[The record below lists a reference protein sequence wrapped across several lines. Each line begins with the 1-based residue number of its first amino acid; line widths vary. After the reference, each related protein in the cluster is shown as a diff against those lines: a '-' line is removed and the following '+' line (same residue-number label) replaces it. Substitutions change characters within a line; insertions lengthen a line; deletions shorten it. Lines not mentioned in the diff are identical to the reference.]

1 MVETDVHY
9 PTDINLLFDAIRKV
23 ITLIAPLSTETGIKG
38 WRQSAHN
45 LRQIKKRYRRVQ
57 RIKRSRSKVPENK
70 AQRDQL
76 IREAYLAYLDVVSSF
91 LERARETIAPLS
103 SETLLVKALA
113 SRLAL
118 IECYIGDA
126 AHQID
131 LIKRRVLGGEV
142 IPHEEK
148 IFSIFE
154 RHTEWISKGKA
165 GVPVE
170 LGLRVCI
177 VEDQYGFVVHHLV
190 MERQS
195 DVEVAVEIIEQ
206 TKARFASLTRCSF
219 DQGFHSPENQRRL
232 LEFLDEVILPKKG
245 RRTASERARE
255 QSEGF
260 VAARR
265 AHSAVESAIHAL
277 ENHGLD
283 RCRDH
288 GVLGFKRYVGL
299 AVLARNLQIVG
310 NLLQQRALQR
320 LQRCRVAA

>member
-1 MVETDVHY
+1 M
-9 PTDINLLFDAIRKV
+9 
-23 ITLIAPLSTETGIKG
+23 
-38 WRQSAHN
+38 
-45 LRQIKKRYRRVQ
+45 
-57 RIKRSRSKVPENK
+57 KRSRSKDPEQK
-70 AQRDQL
+70 AQQDQL
-76 IREAYLAYLDVVSSF
+76 IRAAYLAYLDVVSSF
-91 LERARETIAPLS
+91 LERSRATISQLRGEA
-103 SETLLVKALA
+103 LLVEAC
-113 SRLAL
+113 RLAF
-118 IECYIGDA
+118 IQYYIDHA
-126 AHQID
+126 VHQID
-131 LIKRRVLGGEV
+131 LIGRRVLDGET

-148 IFSIFE
+148 VFSIFE

-195 DVEVAVEIIEQ
+195 DLAVAVEIIEQ
-206 TKARFASLTRCSF
+206 TKVRFACLTSCSF

-232 LEFLDEVILPKKG
+232 LDLLDEVILPKKG

-288 GVLGFKRYVGL
+288 GLLGFKRYVGL

-310 NLLQQRALQR
+310 NLLQQRALKR
-320 LQRCRVAA
+320 LQRCCVAA

>member
-1 MVETDVHY
+1 MKH
-9 PTDINLLFDAIRKV
+9 
-23 ITLIAPLSTETGIKG
+23 
-38 WRQSAHN
+38 
-45 LRQIKKRYRRVQ
+45 
-57 RIKRSRSKVPENK
+57 SRSKAPEKK
-70 AQRDQL
+70 AQRDHL
-76 IREAYLAYLDVVSSF
+76 IREAYLAYLNVVSSF
-91 LERARETIAPLS
+91 LERSRETIVQLS
-103 SETLLVKALA
+103 SEALHVEQLV
-113 SRLAL
+113 SRFGL
-118 IECYIGDA
+118 IEYYMGHA
-126 AHQID
+126 AHQIE
-131 LIKRRVLGGEV
+131 LIRRRVLDGEV
-142 IPHEEK
+142 IPHEQK

-154 RHTEWISKGKA
+154 SHTEWISKGKA

-177 VEDQYGFVVHHLV
+177 VEDQYGFVLHHLV

-195 DVEVAVEIIEQ
+195 DVEVAVEMIEE
-206 TKARFASLTRCSF
+206 TKARFACLTQCSF

-255 QSEGF
+255 QSASF

-265 AHSAVESAIHAL
+265 AHSAVESAINAL

-310 NLLQQRALQR
+310 NVLQQRALKG
-320 LQRCRVAA
+320 LQRRAA

>member
-1 MVETDVHY
+1 METDVHY

-23 ITLIAPLSTETGIKG
+23 VTLSAQLGRESGIRG

-45 LRQIKKRYRRVQ
+45 LRRIKKFYRRVQ
-57 RIKRSRSKVPENK
+57 RIKRSRSKVPEKK
-70 AQRDQL
+70 AQGDQL

-91 LERARETIAPLS
+91 LERSRETIAQLS
-103 SETLLVKALA
+103 SQAWHVESLA
-113 SRLAL
+113 SRLGL
-118 IECYIGDA
+118 IEYYMGHA
-126 AHQID
+126 THQIE
-131 LIKRRVLGGEV
+131 LIGRRVLGREV
-142 IPHEEK
+142 IPHQEK
-148 IFSIFE
+148 VFSIFE

-195 DVEVAVEIIEQ
+195 DVEVAVEIIEE
-206 TKARFASLTRCSF
+206 TKARFASLTSCSF

-232 LEFLDEVILPKKG
+232 KELLDEVILPKKG

-255 QSEGF
+255 QSERF

-283 RCRDH
+283 RCLDH

-299 AVLARNLQIVG
+299 AVLARNLQVVG
-310 NLLQQRALQR
+310 NVLQQRALKR
-320 LQRCRVAA
+320 LQRWRVAV